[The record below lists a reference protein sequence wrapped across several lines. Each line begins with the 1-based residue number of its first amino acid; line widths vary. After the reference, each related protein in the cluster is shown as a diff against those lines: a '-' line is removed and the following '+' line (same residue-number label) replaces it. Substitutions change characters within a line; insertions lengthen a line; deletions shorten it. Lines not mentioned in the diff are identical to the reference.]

1 MTQLNPALP
10 APIRVPVRQA
20 PSTAGAAGQQTFRQ
34 AVRDVAGLREELR
47 QRQESQ
53 AAAQRRYWQQVGP
66 AAAAVVAA
74 RRRLYAPLEEA
85 LLLGYFS
92 RLEEARIIGLL
103 LGNARNLEQRFG
115 EDEAVILGKY
125 TPPQP
130 SIEEPIVPAAAA
142 AAATDSAQPAGAR
155 GAAEAILPPHEQQ
168 AAAARARR
176 QTKTQRAREAAA
188 QAETQ
193 QLAASTKTL
202 YRQLARAHH
211 PDLEPDPE
219 QQATRTAQMQRIAG
233 AYAAGDLHTL
243 LELLAETSPITPDAG
258 ETLARYTR
266 ALHQEQISLTEQLNK
281 LKYDA
286 GIPVTAA
293 GKRQEREL
301 RQIKRTLRAEEH
313 YLAQLSQLLV
323 EPAGLRELLRELS
336 AAGQDYF

>member
-20 PSTAGAAGQQTFRQ
+20 PAPAGAAGQQAFRQ

-47 QRQESQ
+47 QRRESQ

-92 RLEEARIIGLL
+92 RLEETRIVGLL

-115 EDEAVILGKY
+115 EDEADILSKY
-125 TPPQP
+125 APPQP
-130 SIEEPIVPAAAA
+130 PIEEPLAPAAPVAA
-142 AAATDSAQPAGAR
+142 ADPARPAGAR
-155 GAAEAILPPHEQQ
+155 GAAETSLPPHEQQ